1 MEKEIDII
9 TLCNKLNEMTEQ
21 EKCAWK
27 QTSEKNRFKLDMTN
41 GAVEISKIVP
51 DPLDFMKMNRITYIV
66 SLYDDNQI
74 RYATYESDVIQDEL
88 YKCLRELYSTI
99 IEVLE
104 KGRRRKMA
112 LLFEELTDDSNNNS

>member
-1 MEKEIDII
+1 MEKEINII